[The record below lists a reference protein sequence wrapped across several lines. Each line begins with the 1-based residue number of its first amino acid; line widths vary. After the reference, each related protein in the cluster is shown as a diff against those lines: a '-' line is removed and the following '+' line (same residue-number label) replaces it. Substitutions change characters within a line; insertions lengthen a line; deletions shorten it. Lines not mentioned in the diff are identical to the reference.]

1 MSNNHTSTFQIW
13 GKKLYTSSTCLVL
26 TLLNYTEYVLWQD
39 SAVAKNSVWHWCF
52 WPCWMTQTGDWCF
65 GPCWMTGALGL
76 AEWHRQSWSNSHCTS
91 TRQSLGLWQ
100 RVKCGTVAKRQS
112 VGLWQKAKCG
122 TVAKRQSVGLWQKA
136 KWGTVAKGKAW
147 DCGKRQNK
155 GLWQRV
161 KCGNVA
167 KSRSVAKGKV

>member
-1 MSNNHTSTFQIW
+1 M
-13 GKKLYTSSTCLVL
+13 
-26 TLLNYTEYVLWQD
+26 
-39 SAVAKNSVWHWCF
+39 
-52 WPCWMTQTGDWCF
+52 
-65 GPCWMTGALGL
+65 
-76 AEWHRQSWSNSHCTS
+76 
-91 TRQSLGLWQ
+91 
-100 RVKCGTVAKRQS
+100 
-112 VGLWQKAKCG
+112 
-122 TVAKRQSVGLWQKA
+122 GLWQKA